1 MTRFMLNLQAVDNR
15 NRHHSSTF
23 GGTES
28 HGEGNG
34 SLFFQRVI
42 GSIGSRGIEDTP
54 MNNMEPNNDEE
65 EEYGEGRSTIAEEN
79 HNGGLSANMQS
90 GAAADGAMEEGRVG
104 LVTEP
109 DPERQ
114 RDIQT
119 IPVTA

>member
-1 MTRFMLNLQAVDNR
+1 MSRFMLNLQAVDHR

-34 SLFFQRVI
+34 SLFFQRVV
-42 GSIGSRGIEDTP
+42 GSIGSRGIDDTP
-54 MNNMEPNNDEE
+54 MDNMEPNNDDQ

-79 HNGGLSANMQS
+79 HNGGLSANVQES
-90 GAAADGAMEEGRVG
+90 GAAADGGMEEGFA
-104 LVTEP
+104 
-109 DPERQ
+109 

-119 IPVTA
+119 TSVTA